1 MCELN
6 RVQRLI
12 NASKGNREKEVCYS
26 VMLFGK
32 DVISRQTN
40 PVKIISVS
48 LFSQRIN
55 PIYH

>member
-1 MCELN
+1 MYELN
-6 RVQRLI
+6 RVQKLI
-12 NASKGNREKEVCYS
+12 NVSKGNRQKEVCFS

-48 LFSQRIN
+48 QFSQ
-55 PIYH
+55 

>member
-1 MCELN
+1 MYKLN
-6 RVQRLI
+6 RVQKLI
-12 NASKGNREKEVCYS
+12 NVSKRNRQKEVCYS

-48 LFSQRIN
+48 QFSQ
-55 PIYH
+55 